1 MYPLQLTYNF
11 PSTVASRDNE
21 EPSTAKQ
28 LVQRFNVNF
37 QSANRQNVDFQIA
50 DRQNVDFQIADRQN
64 VNFQIAN
71 RQNVNFQIADRQN
84 VVITPDSHHRCP
96 PPGSVRLGKGRVGFV
111 GKLVM

>member
-1 MYPLQLTYNF
+1 MYPLQLSSNF

-64 VNFQIAN
+64 V
-71 RQNVNFQIADRQN
+71 
-84 VVITPDSHHRCP
+84 VITPDSHHRCP